1 MKKRII
7 NSVYQAI
14 DKINEISN
22 DSVLIVKDINT
33 SLYGDNSELDSLGL
47 VNLIVVIEQIIEDD
61 FDVILTLADE
71 RAMSQKN
78 SPFRTID
85 SLVNYIEFLLN
96 EKEKINDW

>member
-1 MKKRII
+1 M
-7 NSVYQAI
+7 
-14 DKINEISN
+14 
-22 DSVLIVKDINT
+22 
-33 SLYGDNSELDSLGL
+33 
-47 VNLIVVIEQIIEDD
+47 IEQIIEDD

-96 EKEKINDW
+96 EKEKIND